1 MYLMLPADLRKA
13 IMARYAKNTT
23 VPVARSKQ
31 KIEEL
36 LVSYGIEE
44 SFWGRSPRGDGVGWK
59 YKGKVYKKNVP
70 MPSKDNKTEKQYE
83 QEMRQRWRILYM
95 TLKMKFEE
103 IEAGVESFE
112 DQFLAQMCLP
122 DGSTVGDFMR
132 LPENIERLE
141 KTKMPK
147 LLTS

>member
-1 MYLMLPADLRKA
+1 MP
-13 IMARYAKNTT
+13 RYAKNTT

-44 SFWGRSPRGDGVGWK
+44 SFMGRSPRGDGIGWK

-70 MPSKDNKTEKQYE
+70 MPSKEEKTEKQYE
-83 QEMRQRWRILYM
+83 QEVRQRWRVLYM
-95 TLKMKFEE
+95 TMKMKFEE

-122 DGSTVGDFMR
+122 DGSTVADFMK
-132 LPENIERLE
+132 LPDNIARLE
-141 KTKMPK
+141 KTEMPK
-147 LLTS
+147 LLRGSKKK

>member
-1 MYLMLPADLRKA
+1 
-13 IMARYAKNTT
+13 MAKYAKNTS

-44 SFWGRSPRGDGVGWK
+44 YFSGRSPRGDGIGWK
-59 YKGKVYKKNVP
+59 YKGKVYKKSVP
-70 MPSKDNKTEKQYE
+70 TPNHEDYSTENQY
-83 QEMRQRWRILYM
+83 QQALRQRWRILYM

-103 IEAGVESFE
+103 IADGGISFE
-112 DQFLAQMCLP
+112 DQFLAQMSLP
-122 DGSTVGDFMR
+122 DGSTVADFMR
-132 LPENIERLE
+132 LPDNVARLE

-147 LLTS
+147 LLTEGL

>member
-1 MYLMLPADLRKA
+1 
-13 IMARYAKNTT
+13 MARYAKNTS

-44 SFWGRSPRGDGVGWK
+44 SFSGRSPRGDGIGWK
-59 YKGKVYKKNVP
+59 YKGRVYKMSVP
-70 MPSKDNKTEKQYE
+70 IPSKDDKTEKQYE
-83 QEMRQRWRILYM
+83 QELRQRWRILFM
-95 TLKMKFEE
+95 SMKMKFEE
-103 IEAGVESFE
+103 IEAGVISFE
-112 DQFLAQMCLP
+112 DQFLAQMSLP
-122 DGSTVGDFMR
+122 DGGTVADFMK
-132 LPENIERLE
+132 LPENIARLE

>member
-1 MYLMLPADLRKA
+1 MP
-13 IMARYAKNTT
+13 RYAKNTT
-23 VPVARSKQ
+23 GPVARSKQ

-70 MPSKDNKTEKQYE
+70 MPSRDDKTEKQYE

-112 DQFLAQMCLP
+112 DPFLAQMCLP
-122 DGSTVGDFMR
+122 DGSTVGEFMR
-132 LPENIERLE
+132 LPENIAKLE
-141 KTKMPK
+141 QTKMPK

>member
-1 MYLMLPADLRKA
+1 
-13 IMARYAKNTT
+13 MARYAKNTT

-70 MPSKDNKTEKQYE
+70 TPSKKDKTEKQYE
-83 QEMRQRWRILYM
+83 QEVRQRWRILYM
-95 TLKMKFEE
+95 SLKMKFEE

-122 DGSTVGDFMR
+122 DGSTVGDFMK
-132 LPENIERLE
+132 LPENLARLE
-141 KTKMPK
+141 KTQMPK
-147 LLTS
+147 LLT

>member
-1 MYLMLPADLRKA
+1 
-13 IMARYAKNTT
+13 MARYAKNTS

-36 LVSYGIEE
+36 LVSYGIKE
-44 SFWGRSPRGDGVGWK
+44 SFMGRSPRGDGIGWK
-59 YKGKVYKKNVP
+59 YEGKVYKKNVP
-70 MPSKDNKTEKQYE
+70 MPSKDDKTEKQYE
-83 QEMRQRWRILYM
+83 QEVRQRWRILYM
-95 TLKMKFEE
+95 SLKMKFEE

-122 DGSTVGDFMR
+122 DGSTVADFMKLPNNIAR
-132 LPENIERLE
+132 LK
-141 KTKMPK
+141 KTEMPK

>member
-1 MYLMLPADLRKA
+1 
-13 IMARYAKNTT
+13 MARYAKNTT
-23 VPVARSKQ
+23 VPVARSQQ

-36 LVSYGIEE
+36 LTSYGIEE
-44 SFWGRSPRGDGVGWK
+44 SFLGRSPRGDGIGWK

-70 MPSKDNKTEKQYE
+70 MPSKEDKTEKQYE
-83 QEMRQRWRILYM
+83 QEVRQRWRILYM
-95 TLKMKFEE
+95 TMKMKFEE

-122 DGSTVGDFMR
+122 DGSTVGDFMK

>member
-1 MYLMLPADLRKA
+1 
-13 IMARYAKNTT
+13 MARYAKNTS
-23 VPVARSKQ
+23 VPIARSKQ

-70 MPSKDNKTEKQYE
+70 MPSKDDKTEKQYE

-112 DQFLAQMCLP
+112 DQFLAQLCLS

-132 LPENIERLE
+132 LPENVAQLE
-141 KTKMPK
+141 KTEMPK
-147 LLTS
+147 LLT

>member
-1 MYLMLPADLRKA
+1 
-13 IMARYAKNTT
+13 MARYAKATT

-44 SFWGRSPRGDGVGWK
+44 SFMGRSPRGDGIGFK
-59 YKGKVYKKNVP
+59 YKGKVYKMNVP
-70 MPSKDNKTEKQYE
+70 TPSKDNKTDKQYE
-83 QEMRQRWRILYM
+83 QELKQRWRILYM
-95 TLKMKFEE
+95 SMKMKFEE
-103 IEAGVESFE
+103 IDAGVKSFE

-122 DGSTVGDFMR
+122 DGTTVADFMK
-132 LPENIERLE
+132 LPENIARLE

-147 LLTS
+147 LLSG